1 MEYKNLLEVQNPTK
15 GQLILI
21 RDTYSQDEIIEYMSC
36 RWEYKFNYGK
46 LTEKDLHKFHNEC
59 DILKVDSFEVTS
71 NMNDYGLIYREI
83 FFSNIIEEF
92 LKILQ

>member
-21 RDTYSQDEIIEYMSC
+21 RDTYSQDDIIEYMSC

-46 LTEKDLHKFHNEC
+46 LTENDLKKFHNEC
-59 DILKVDSFEVTS
+59 DILKVESIKVLAE
-71 NMNDYGLIYREI
+71 MQDYFLI
-83 FFSNIIEEF
+83 
-92 LKILQ
+92 